1 MAGFKLKAGDFLV
14 NVNRGKNPWAVL
26 RRWASG
32 PYSHV
37 FMYLGELGL
46 KNKWSRYNLVPLDML
61 FESNG
66 RGVVLQSL
74 ANRYGQEVVVMRPE
88 AEDAKVKKILYQAIK
103 LASEQ
108 KAYYDYLCI
117 FSHVLPRLLL
127 EKLGL
132 PVPLSWQRDSR
143 QICSEACL
151 EVCLRA
157 DFPLLPADTVPLP
170 GDFGTDSNLLKQVQS
185 GVLCPEWL

>member
-1 MAGFKLKAGDFLV
+1 MAAFKLKAGDFLV
-14 NVNRGKNPWAVL
+14 NVNKGKDPWAVL

-46 KNKWSRYNLVPLDML
+46 KNKWSRYNLVSLAML
-61 FESNG
+61 FESSG
-66 RGVVLQSL
+66 RGVVLQGLS
-74 ANRYGQEVVVMRPE
+74 NRYGQEVVVMRPE
-88 AEDAKVKKILYQAIK
+88 AEDTQIKKILHQAIQ
-103 LASEQ
+103 LASDQ

-117 FSHVLPRLLL
+117 IRHVLPRLLL

-151 EVCLRA
+151 EACLRA
-157 DFPLLPADTVPLP
+157 DFPLLPANTVPLP
-170 GDFGTDSNLLKQVQS
+170 GDFVTDSSLLRQVHS
-185 GVLCPEWL
+185 GVLCLKWL

>member
-1 MAGFKLKAGDFLV
+1 MVNFKLKAGDFLV
-14 NVNRGKNPWAVL
+14 NVNRGKDPWAVL

-37 FMYLGELGL
+37 FMYLGELSL
-46 KNKWSRYNLVPLDML
+46 KNKWSRYSLRPLAML

-66 RGVVLQSL
+66 RGAVLQSL
-74 ANRYGQEVVVMRPE
+74 ANRYGQEVVVMRPR
-88 AEDAKVKKILYQAIK
+88 AEDTQLRRILYQAIK

-117 FSHVLPRLLL
+117 IRHVLPRPLL
-127 EKLGL
+127 EILGL
-132 PVPLSWQRDSR
+132 PIPLSWQRDSR

-157 DFPLLPADTVPLP
+157 GFPLLPADIVPLP
-170 GDFGTDSNLLKQVQS
+170 GDFVTDGSLLRQVHS
-185 GVLCPEWL
+185 GVLCQEWL

>member
-14 NVNRGKNPWAVL
+14 NVNRGKDPWAML

-32 PYSHV
+32 PYSHI
-37 FMYLGELGL
+37 FMYLGKLSL
-46 KNKWSRYNLVPLDML
+46 ANNWSYSLWPLPML
-61 FESNG
+61 FESSG

-74 ANRYGQEVVVMRPE
+74 SNRYGQEVVVMRPRAEETQIKRILFE
-88 AEDAKVKKILYQAIK
+88 AIN

-117 FSHVLPRLLL
+117 IKHVLPRLLL

-132 PVPLSWQRDSR
+132 PIPLAWQRDSR

-151 EVCLRA
+151 EICLMA
-157 DFPLLPADTVPLP
+157 DFPLLPADIVPLP
-170 GDFGTDSNLLKQVQS
+170 GDFVTNSSLLDKVHS
-185 GVLCPEWL
+185 GVLCMEWL